1 MEEELVEEVDTYE
14 RDEVVEGAYPVV
26 VLCLV
31 VVGVGV
37 AYPVRELGVVPEGDM
52 SVLAVSVSSSSSK
65 RTVPP
70 VRERR
75 VLERA
80 LGFMVDSTSQRRTRR
95 SRTRRRHLRS
105 RPVSR

>member
-1 MEEELVEEVDTYE
+1 MREDKLADAEARLCAHVE
-14 RDEVVEGAYPVV
+14 RDGAQ
-26 VLCLV
+26 
-31 VVGVGV
+31 GGV
-37 AYPVRELGVVPEGDM
+37 AIVAVRELGVVPEGDM